1 MITVNQKYEK
11 NKRLLFFFII
21 ISKTSE
27 NIRKYPKI
35 SENIGLMFY
44 TSNNFQYFIQTWS
57 IDNCFSTTLP
67 KVYSMMKV
75 ASGTVNPKNGE
86 GSFTLD
92 DNVFQATTG
101 TSSIGGGAGSVS
113 FVTGRD
119 SILLQTLLTRTGP
132 ILPSSYSDSKGIL
145 YIIAPTPPLW
155 LQSILQAINPF
166 SLGLEKKEPVTSS
179 YYQPADSTLQLC
191 TPSLLPNI
199 QLILVY
205 AGSTPGSYVR
215 YLLKAHNEDKVSII
229 QKQQQLKP
237 VQLVANTPTLSSVQ
251 SVSKA
256 DSSVSNVTAVATPIT
271 TMPSVKKNPPQKN
284 QKDVVVSSS
293 LSSTPRL

>member
-1 MITVNQKYEK
+1 
-11 NKRLLFFFII
+11 
-21 ISKTSE
+21 
-27 NIRKYPKI
+27 
-35 SENIGLMFY
+35 
-44 TSNNFQYFIQTWS
+44 
-57 IDNCFSTTLP
+57 
-67 KVYSMMKV
+67 MMKV

-119 SILLQTLLTRTGP
+119 SITLQTLLTRTGP

-145 YIIAPTPPLW
+145 YIVAPTPPLW
-155 LQSILQAINPF
+155 LQSILQAINPY
-166 SLGLEKKEPVTSS
+166 SLGLEKTEPVTSS

-205 AGSTPGSYVR
+205 TGSTPGSYVR
-215 YLLKAHNEDKVSII
+215 YLLKAHNEDKNSFI
-229 QKQQQLKP
+229 QKQQEEKQKFLGSS
-237 VQLVANTPTLSSVQ
+237 QQQVANTPTLSKADISVS
-251 SVSKA
+251 SVSKS
-256 DSSVSNVTAVATPIT
+256 DSSGSSVTAVATPVTVATATPVTRIPSGT
-271 TMPSVKKNPPQKN
+271 PNTVRTMPSGTPNSFQRER
-284 QKDVVVSSS
+284 DERRGVSP
-293 LSSTPRL
+293 SSTAPN

>member
-1 MITVNQKYEK
+1 
-11 NKRLLFFFII
+11 
-21 ISKTSE
+21 
-27 NIRKYPKI
+27 
-35 SENIGLMFY
+35 
-44 TSNNFQYFIQTWS
+44 
-57 IDNCFSTTLP
+57 
-67 KVYSMMKV
+67 MMKV

-119 SILLQTLLTRTGP
+119 SITLQTLLTRTGP
-132 ILPSSYSDSKGIL
+132 VLPSSYSDSKGVL

-155 LQSILQAINPF
+155 LQSILQAINPY

-215 YLLKAHNEDKVSII
+215 YLLKAHNEDKFSII
-229 QKQQQLKP
+229 EKQQQEKQQLLRP
-237 VQLVANTPTLSSVQ
+237 VQPVANTPTLSKSDSSLSSVSFVQ

-256 DSSVSNVTAVATPIT
+256 DSSVSSVTALTTPVYKVA
-271 TMPSVKKNPPQKN
+271 
-284 QKDVVVSSS
+284 
-293 LSSTPRL
+293 LG

>member
-1 MITVNQKYEK
+1 
-11 NKRLLFFFII
+11 
-21 ISKTSE
+21 
-27 NIRKYPKI
+27 
-35 SENIGLMFY
+35 
-44 TSNNFQYFIQTWS
+44 
-57 IDNCFSTTLP
+57 
-67 KVYSMMKV
+67 MMKV

-215 YLLKAHNEDKVSII
+215 YLLKAHNEDKEKFSII
-229 QKQQQLKP
+229 EKQKLLGSSQQQ
-237 VQLVANTPTLSSVQ
+237 VANTPTLSKPDSSVSSVSSTQ
-251 SVSKA
+251 MVSKA
-256 DSSVSNVTAVATPIT
+256 DSSVSNVTAVATPVTVATPVRI
-271 TMPSVKKNPPQKN
+271 MPSGTPNSFQGQRDERRGV
-284 QKDVVVSSS
+284 S
-293 LSSTPRL
+293 LSSAAAKF